1 LRIKY
6 NRNYDF
12 TNFWDKLMLVG
23 MVMMPTLSVASGSQV
38 YSEAGSYS
46 FTVPFGVSSITIET
60 SGGAGGGASGWTY
73 IVEGEKQPTY
83 TVAAYGGD
91 GGSSAT
97 ATSQVSVTPNSEV
110 TIVVGAGGAG
120 GTAPGSGTY
129 YVANPGAG
137 GGDSYATY
145 SGVDVVRADAG
156 AGGTRYGDGAGG
168 LASTSTGDTKTNG
181 VAGDGGAGG
190 LGNTQSGTAGID
202 GTVTVTW

>member
-1 LRIKY
+1 
-6 NRNYDF
+6 
-12 TNFWDKLMLVG
+12 M
-23 MVMMPTLSVASGSQV
+23 
-38 YSEAGSYS
+38 
-46 FTVPFGVSSITIET
+46 SSITIET
-60 SGGAGGGASGWTY
+60 SGGAGGGASGWTDE
-73 IVEGEKQPTY
+73 IPGPEKDPFPTY
-83 TVAAYGGD
+83 VNMYGGD

-120 GTAPGSGTY
+120 GTAPGNDIY
-129 YVANPGAG
+129 DVANPGAS

-156 AGGTRYGDGAGG
+156 AGGTRDADGAGG
-168 LASTSTGDTKTNG
+168 LASASTGDTKTNG

-190 LGNTQSGTAGID
+190 FGRNQSGTAGID